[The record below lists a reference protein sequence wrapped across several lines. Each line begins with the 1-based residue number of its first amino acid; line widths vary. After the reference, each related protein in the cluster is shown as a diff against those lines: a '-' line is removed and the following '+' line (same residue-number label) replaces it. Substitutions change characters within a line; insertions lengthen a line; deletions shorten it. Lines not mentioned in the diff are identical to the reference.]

1 MQRISPCSASMLRP
15 VSVSVLP
22 LSLFFASL
30 CVLCPVETTREH
42 FSYAITLDV
51 PVFVVINKIDLC
63 SKTSIQQ
70 TINSLTYLLKHG
82 SGSVPLEAFAVEKKE
97 DLLRAANMFVEKR
110 ICPIFAVSCLTGE
123 NIDLLKQFFNILP
136 PRLTS
141 KEQERLSQLP
151 VEFRVSEPSGDL
163 RSSVKSI

>member
-1 MQRISPCSASMLRP
+1 MKTTLFGLSAHGADFAMLCVDAPSSVGECSTSPQ
-15 VSVSVLP
+15 SVLI
-22 LSLFFASL
+22 SVCS
-30 CVLCPVETTREH
+30 VETTREH

-63 SKTSIQQ
+63 SKASIQQ
-70 TINSLTYLLKHG
+70 TIGCLTYLLKHG
-82 SGSVPLEAFAVEKKE
+82 SGTTPLEAFVVKEKE
-97 DLLRAANMFVEKR
+97 DLLQAANMFVEKR
-110 ICPIFAVSCLTGE
+110 LCPIFAVSCLSGE

-151 VEFRVSEPSGDL
+151 VEFRVSE
-163 RSSVKSI
+163 